1 MTSNDPAVIRAQIEQ
16 TRATLSNDVNALTD
30 SMNPASVAKR
40 QTEKVKDAV
49 TGVKDKVM
57 GSATGAGSHLG
68 SAQSSVADT
77 VTGAPAQLRAGTS
90 GSPLAAG
97 LIAFGMGWLAAALL
111 PTSRAEQDAATKVKD
126 AAQPIITDAAKDLA
140 ENLKEPAQ
148 QAVDSVKDAAVTAAD
163 TVKDEGVAAAH
174 DVGGQAKDAVKDTQ
188 NA

>member
-16 TRATLSNDVNALTD
+16 TRTNLSNDVNALTD

-49 TGVKDKVM
+49 VGAKDKVM
-57 GSATGAGSHLG
+57 GSANDAGFHLG

-77 VTGAPAQLRAGTS
+77 LTGAPAQLRAGAS

-97 LIAFGMGWLAAALL
+97 LIAFGVGWLAAALL
-111 PTSRAEQDAATKVKD
+111 PTSRAEQNAATKVKES
-126 AAQPIITDAAKDLA
+126 AEPIISDAAKDLA

-148 QAVDSVKDAAVTAAD
+148 QAVDSVKDAAATAAE
-163 TVKDEGVAAAH
+163 TVKDEGVTAAH
-174 DVGGQAKDAVKDTQ
+174 DVGGQAKDAVKDNQ